1 LFCFFVFLFSFK
13 IFLIQLWAFGRVKNS
28 LEGTVELGLNVI
40 KAMVGDFEV
49 QRERKLWFEKKN
61 GEKCASVRLGLEIGR
76 SDATIVRHL
85 QGEKEKNIWSTLSF
99 GLSVSDRGNCEIG
112 EG

>member
-1 LFCFFVFLFSFK
+1 M
-13 IFLIQLWAFGRVKNS
+13 
-28 LEGTVELGLNVI
+28 ELGLNVI

-85 QGEKEKNIWSTLSF
+85 QGEKGKKHLVNLVFWFICFRQREL
-99 GLSVSDRGNCEIG
+99 
-112 EG
+112 